1 MAHLKRNSI
10 PKNWPLP
17 RKGTAFVVRPNS
29 KIEHGIPILI
39 AIRDMLKQAEDRREV
54 KKAIHNKLLRINDRL
69 VRDEKNTLSLF
80 DTLTLIPSNK
90 SYRLIMNELGKF
102 EFEGIKTEDSFKKV
116 AKVIDKKVLKGKK
129 TQINLSDGRNY
140 LIKDSANYKTNDS
153 VVVNLKDKK
162 IEKKLELKKGAKVFV
177 FQGKHTGKVGVIK
190 DIDEKHKRYDIELND
205 KETISVLVSYL
216 IVIE

>member
-1 MAHLKRNSI
+1 MAHLKRHII
-10 PKNWPLP
+10 PKNWPIP
-17 RKGTAFVVRPNS
+17 RKGTTFVVRPTS
-29 KIEHGIPILI
+29 KIELGVPILI
-39 AIRDMLKQAEDRREV
+39 ALRDMLKQAEDRREV
-54 KKAIHNKLLRINDRL
+54 KKAIHNKLVRINDRL

-90 SYRLIMNELGKF
+90 SYRLTMNEFGKF
-102 EFEGIKTEDSFKKV
+102 EFENIKPEESFKKV

-140 LIKDSANYKTNDS
+140 LIKDAPNYKTNDS

-177 FQGKHTGKVGVIK
+177 FQGKHTGKFGTIK
-190 DIDEKHKRYDIELND
+190 DIDEKHKRYGIELKN
-205 KETISVLVSYL
+205 KETISVLVSFL
-216 IVIE
+216 IVVE